1 MSKSSLLDSYKI
13 VFWDFDGVI
22 KDSVEVKTNA
32 FRELFRSFGEEVM
45 DKVSMHHVNN
55 GGMSRFEKIPIYLSY
70 AGIELKENIIKEF
83 CNQFAILVEDAVV
96 NSNWV
101 PGVLPF
107 INNCKKENQHFV
119 LVTATPQ
126 DEIERILTRL
136 NIITLFSNIFGA
148 PMTKTDAINTCLK
161 LYNAS
166 PDESILIGDSIAD
179 FEASQKTGTD
189 FLLRRTP
196 ENLISMKH
204 FTGNFINN
212 FIENEK

>member
-1 MSKSSLLDSYKI
+1 MFDKYKI

-45 DKVSMHHVNN
+45 DKVTMHHVNN
-55 GGMSRFEKIPIYLSY
+55 GGMSRFKKIPIYLSY
-70 AGIELKENIIKEF
+70 AGIEPTENMIKEF
-83 CNQFAILVEDAVV
+83 TNQFAILVEDAVV

-101 PGVLPF
+101 PGVLPV
-107 INNCKKENQHFV
+107 ITNCKKNQHFV

-136 NIITLFSNIFGA
+136 NIKSLFSNIFGS
-148 PMTKTDAINTCLK
+148 PITKSDAINVCLK
-161 LYNAS
+161 MYNVNS
-166 PDESILIGDSIAD
+166 KKTIMIGDSIAD
-179 FEASQKTGTD
+179 FEASQKTETN

-196 ENLISMKH
+196 ENLISMQH

-212 FIENEK
+212 FFENEK

>member
-1 MSKSSLLDSYKI
+1 MINLKQYKI

-45 DKVSMHHVNN
+45 DKVTLHHVNN
-55 GGMSRFEKIPIYLSY
+55 GGMSRFKKIPIYLSY
-70 AGIELKENIIKEF
+70 AGIEPTENIIKEF

-101 PGVLPF
+101 PGVLTV
-107 INNCKKENQHFV
+107 IYNCKKENQHFV

-136 NIITLFSNIFGA
+136 NIINLFSNIFGS
-148 PMTKTDAINTCLK
+148 PMTKSDAINVCLK
-161 LYNAS
+161 LYNVNS
-166 PDESILIGDSIAD
+166 KESIMIGDSIAD
-179 FEASQKTGTD
+179 FEASQKTGSD

>member
-1 MSKSSLLDSYKI
+1 MFEFLSKYKI

-22 KDSVEVKTNA
+22 KESVEVKTNA

-45 DKVSMHHVNN
+45 VKVTTHHINN
-55 GGMSRFEKIPIYLSY
+55 GGMSRFNKIPIYLTY
-70 AGIELKENIIKEF
+70 AGIDPTEKNINDF
-83 CNQFAILVEDAVV
+83 CNQFAILVENSVV

-101 PGVLPF
+101 PGVLTV

-136 NIITLFSNIFGA
+136 NIISLFSNIFGS
-148 PMTKTDAINTCLK
+148 PMTKSDAINVCLK
-161 LYNAS
+161 LYNVNS
-166 PDESILIGDSIAD
+166 KESIMIGDSIAD
-179 FEASQKTGTD
+179 FEASQKTGTN

-204 FTGNFINN
+204 FRGNFINN